1 MKKKCRI
8 FPVVILL
15 LILTA
20 GCGFPSRAAA
30 PRTIYFFY
38 NNPCASC
45 HEEEKIYEI
54 FQETF
59 SDGERK
65 KLNYDLQA
73 YNTFEPSNEA
83 VMDRILQKIGLAR
96 KDVTLP
102 ILIAGSKVIS
112 GYDAIRS
119 EIRDVMSDTS
129 WQSMALENSASL
141 EGPEKE
147 ADFLLSF
154 RKRLENLNQ
163 AAPEQAV
170 LIVTTACTDC
180 EEAEK
185 MLGKAKV
192 PFIAWNV
199 TDPEV
204 YAGYQLLMQKREIDE
219 RNWKVPCLFYGN
231 DLYLGASEIQ
241 AAIADGSITANGS
254 VKTTAFLLSDLSAA
268 SASENKALSSPKWYQ
283 LLGEGVV
290 VGLNP
295 CSLSMLLMVLSVL
308 ASSGK
313 KAGRT
318 GFLFLVGKAAAYFGI
333 GLAVFRAYGFLTSG
347 ALGETR
353 QFLRTALA
361 AVFGVLAILYL
372 LDAYH
377 AYRMEFGKI
386 RMQLP
391 AKFRRAEHHAIQK
404 IGSLSGAMLY
414 PAALLLG
421 ILISVGEF
429 FCAGQLYAASIIS
442 MAETQSILRSNV
454 IASFI
459 LFTAGILIPSAALV
473 IAASVTGSIERIA
486 GFMARHEAW
495 IKTAS
500 GALFLIFA
508 VILVV

>member
-1 MKKKCRI
+1 MKKSRI

-65 KLNYDLQA
+65 KWNYDLQA

-353 QFLRTALA
+353 QILRMALA

-391 AKFRRAEHHAIQK
+391 ASRDPKNR
-404 IGSLSGAMLY
+404 
-414 PAALLLG
+414 
-421 ILISVGEF
+421 
-429 FCAGQLYAASIIS
+429 
-442 MAETQSILRSNV
+442 QSLRSN
-454 IASFI
+454 
-459 LFTAGILIPSAALV
+459 ALSGG
-473 IAASVTGSIERIA
+473 AAS
-486 GFMARHEAW
+486 RHSHFCRGVLLCGPAICCLHHQYGGDTEH
-495 IKTAS
+495 S
-500 GALFLIFA
+500 PE
-508 VILVV
+508 

>member
-38 NNPCASC
+38 NNPCALC

-59 SDGERK
+59 SDVERK
-65 KLNYDLQA
+65 KRNYDLQA

-154 RKRLENLNQ
+154 RKRLETLNQ
-163 AAPEQAV
+163 AAPEQAI

-192 PFIAWNV
+192 PFTAWNV
-199 TDPEV
+199 TDPEI

-219 RNWKVPCLFYGN
+219 RIWKVPCLFYGN
-231 DLYLGASEIQ
+231 DLYLGARKIQ
-241 AAIADGSITANGS
+241 AAIADGSITANDS

-268 SASENKALSSPKWYQ
+268 SASENKALSYPKWYQ

-308 ASSGK
+308 ASS
-313 KAGRT
+313 
-318 GFLFLVGKAAAYFGI
+318 
-333 GLAVFRAYGFLTSG
+333 
-347 ALGETR
+347 
-353 QFLRTALA
+353 
-361 AVFGVLAILYL
+361 
-372 LDAYH
+372 
-377 AYRMEFGKI
+377 
-386 RMQLP
+386 
-391 AKFRRAEHHAIQK
+391 
-404 IGSLSGAMLY
+404 
-414 PAALLLG
+414 
-421 ILISVGEF
+421 
-429 FCAGQLYAASIIS
+429 
-442 MAETQSILRSNV
+442 
-454 IASFI
+454 
-459 LFTAGILIPSAALV
+459 
-473 IAASVTGSIERIA
+473 
-486 GFMARHEAW
+486 
-495 IKTAS
+495 
-500 GALFLIFA
+500 
-508 VILVV
+508 